1 LTFTFAKCLQM
12 SLWMQVQFM
21 LATSKLKTDRAVDS
35 GELIQTLGLLEAV
48 LWSVLWHYC
57 LMYFFCLFPLHF
69 SPSVFILSHYT
80 LQYNLN
86 YRKQQVVSCLWEEA
100 LASNRL

>member
-1 LTFTFAKCLQM
+1 MCTGMGAGFVVCLNSGINHCKALQLESPASLHLSSLNGYCTYLTFTFAKCLQM

-48 LWSVLWHYC
+48 LWSVL
-57 LMYFFCLFPLHF
+57 
-69 SPSVFILSHYT
+69 
-80 LQYNLN
+80 
-86 YRKQQVVSCLWEEA
+86 
-100 LASNRL
+100 